1 MDHARKAIYNM
12 FGGEPLSYTRFSLA
26 RQPDGDSSHVEMK
39 LSAEDEDGGEN
50 GVIDHIHAQPVKPRK
65 SNRHVCCVSSVAA
78 LVFLAGFLFGYLCFR
93 ARMPEPRECANGLEP
108 CQNGQCVSMDV
119 DEPVQ
124 PEGQVRGPEPEPM
137 LYWSDLQNKLAEKL
151 DGISFQPAIRKVS
164 AASHEAG
171 TGGDEDLANYIYS
184 EFGSYKLDGVW
195 KNEHYVRVQV
205 PGSSP
210 NVISLEVRGGIKE
223 TLDASKAYVAYS
235 GTGNVAGKPVYAN
248 FGRRE
253 DFDTLRQKTIAV
265 NGTVVLVRAG
275 KIPFAEKVANAQE
288 LGAVGVLIFP
298 SPADYRGLGE
308 NVAQFG
314 HAHLGTG
321 DPFTPGFPSFNH
333 TQFPPAESSGLPRIP
348 VQTISS
354 SDANKLFRRM
364 SGVACP
370 SEWSGTFS
378 TTCRLDSG
386 DPAGVT
392 VSLQVNNAFAER
404 RILNIFGVIKGFEEP
419 DRYVV
424 VGAQRDSWGP
434 GAVKSGVGTAILLE
448 LARAVTKLVKNDGYK
463 PRRSLVFASWS
474 AGDFGAVGAT
484 EWLEGYA
491 ATLHLKA
498 FAYINLDSAV
508 AGSGDFTFSASP
520 MLKQL
525 LKEAVANVKE
535 PRLLGNAL
543 PQKEAPFRMDN
554 AGFAFLA
561 YSGIPSVS
569 FGFTNM
575 GGGEYPHLG
584 TTEDTPDKLLSYFKS
599 GDHLDTTVRAAA
611 EIAGRMAV
619 RMTHDHELYLDF
631 SSYDAKLLDFLRKL
645 LLYSKDLQGMGL
657 HLRWLMVARGDF
669 SRATNALKTTVRNT
683 DLYNKVAC
691 RALND
696 RIMKVEYHFL
706 SPYVSPRDAP
716 LRHIFFGSGP
726 HTVQALVDHLSLLKT
741 NKSAV
746 DEDLLRNQLAL
757 ATWTIQ
763 GAANALAGD
772 IWDIDNEF

>member
-1 MDHARKAIYNM
+1 MDHARKAIYNL

-39 LSAEDEDGGEN
+39 LSAEDEEGGEN
-50 GVIDHIHAQPVKPRK
+50 GVIDHVHTQPVKPRK
-65 SNRHVCCVSSVAA
+65 TNRRLCCVSSVAA
-78 LVFLAGFLFGYLCFR
+78 LVFLAGSLLGYLCFR

-108 CQNGQCVSMDV
+108 CKSAQCASVDV
-119 DEPVQ
+119 DEPAQPAVQ
-124 PEGQVRGPEPEPM
+124 ARGPEPEPM

-151 DGISFQPAIRKVS
+151 DGISFQPKIRRVS

-171 TGGDEDLANYIYS
+171 TAADEDLANYVYS
-184 EFGSYKLDGVW
+184 EFGSYNLDRVW
-195 KNEHYVRVQV
+195 KNEHYVKVQV

-210 NVISLEVRGGIKE
+210 NVISLDIRGGSRG

-235 GTGNVAGKPVYAN
+235 GTGDVTGKPVYAN
-248 FGRRE
+248 FGRSQ
-253 DFDTLRQKTIAV
+253 DFDTLRGKQIPV
-265 NGTVVLVRAG
+265 NGTLVLVRAG
-275 KIPFAEKVANAQE
+275 MIPFAEKVANAQK

-298 SPADYRGLGE
+298 SPADYPGLRE
-308 NVAQFG
+308 DVAQFG

-354 SDANKLFRRM
+354 SAATELFRRM
-364 SGVACP
+364 SGISCP
-370 SEWSGTFS
+370 PGWSGTFS
-378 TTCRLDSG
+378 AACRLDSG

-392 VSLQVNNAFAER
+392 VSLQVNNAFVER

-448 LARAVTKLVKNDGYK
+448 LARAVSQLVKNDRYR

-508 AGSGDFTFSASP
+508 AGSGDFKFSASP

-525 LKEAVANVKE
+525 LKEAVTNVKE
-535 PRLLGNAL
+535 PRFLGNTL
-543 PQKEAPFRMDN
+543 PSKEVPFRMDN
-554 AGFAFLA
+554 AGFPFLA

-569 FGFTNM
+569 FSFTNA
-575 GGGEYPHLG
+575 GGSEYPHLG
-584 TTEDTPDKLLSYFKS
+584 TTEDTLDKLLIYLGS
-599 GDHLDTTVRAAA
+599 GDHLDIAVRAAT
-611 EIAGRMAV
+611 EIAGRMAL
-619 RMTHDHELYLDF
+619 RMTHDHELYLDYN
-631 SSYDAKLLDFLRKL
+631 SYDDKLLGFVRKL
-645 LLYSKDLQGMGL
+645 LPYNKDLQGMGL
-657 HLRWLMVARGDF
+657 HLRWLLVARGDF
-669 SRATNALKTTVRNT
+669 SRATNALKTAVQNT

-706 SPYVSPRDAP
+706 SPYVSPKETP
-716 LRHIFFGSGP
+716 LRHIFFGSAP
-726 HTVQALVDHLSLLKT
+726 HTLQGLLDHLSLLKT
-741 NKSAV
+741 NRSSV